1 MKYICFHKKSCN
13 IKLSSLLKLSD
24 CGQLYSIGQNYF
36 IFWMQV
42 LIFNA
47 MSEMKPNWS
56 HFWKRIFFILAF
68 SGENMHWNWYN
79 FLTILFLLI
88 ISNSED
94 TFWLSGCCIGRSGET
109 LPLQRQACSV
119 SWRQEAQ
126 TLQLE
131 FSAIVKLF
139 WSNYEPLNEE
149 WDCPVAGGAQSHS
162 TWRWFQETQ
171 GPVCPGCRPMGS
183 PSGRTSHTHTLE
195 LWGLMT
201 WMCTKAA

>member
-1 MKYICFHKKSCN
+1 
-13 IKLSSLLKLSD
+13 
-24 CGQLYSIGQNYF
+24 
-36 IFWMQV
+36 
-42 LIFNA
+42 
-47 MSEMKPNWS
+47 
-56 HFWKRIFFILAF
+56 
-68 SGENMHWNWYN
+68 MHWNWYN
-79 FLTILFLLI
+79 FLTILFLLLS
-88 ISNSED
+88 SNSED
-94 TFWLSGCCIGRSGET
+94 TSWLSGCCIGRSRET

-149 WDCPVAGGAQSHS
+149 WDCPVAGGAKSHS

-183 PSGRTSHTHTLE
+183 PSGWTSHTHTGTLRANDMNVHQGC
-195 LWGLMT
+195 LTFKHGYMYRRSSIHTTPWSHTHSGLVHHLVRICEA
-201 WMCTKAA
+201 WWFSSVSH